1 MTRVRANMMCRC
13 SPLSFKDY
21 MFFHHHVFQCK
32 FSNQPGGCK
41 RQDCRYFHPDRS
53 AQPDQSSTRSHHD
66 RFQRSRSRCSKEDER
81 VSPGRRTG
89 AGAKRGFGISSA
101 DTQNVGNNASRLFSL
116 FKQISFMLILNHCIV
131 SVSRIC
137 PNEEDTPAMKTRAPN
152 AQPWRRN

>member
-1 MTRVRANMMCRC
+1 MMYRC

-53 AQPDQSSTRSHHD
+53 AQPDQSSTRSHLD

-89 AGAKRGFGISSA
+89 PGTKRGFGTSSA
-101 DTQNVGNNASRLFSL
+101 DTKNIGNNASRLIFTFQANIIYADSEPL
-116 FKQISFMLILNHCIV
+116 HCFI
-131 SVSRIC
+131 SVSRNR

-152 AQPWRRN
+152 L